1 MSERMPGFGAPHL
14 TALNEGYWKAAGQGR
29 LVIQRCD
36 DCGTHRHV
44 PVEICYQCHS
54 RNWHWDEVP
63 GTGRVFSYTW
73 VDRPLS
79 PELAQAGVYNIS
91 VVELDGV
98 VGTIRLLTNV
108 FGVDKDTLECD
119 LPVKVAFDRV
129 DDEIALPVFEP
140 AFALNEAERVSAG
153 KVSA

>member
-1 MSERMPGFGAPHL
+1 MSERMPGFGAPNV
-14 TALNEGYWKAAGQGR
+14 TALNEGFWTAAGQGR
-29 LVIQRCD
+29 LVIQQCD
-36 DCGTHRHV
+36 NCNTHRHA

-54 RNWHWDEVP
+54 RDWHWDEVP

-79 PELAQAGVYNIS
+79 PELSQAGVYNVS

-108 FGVDKDTLECD
+108 FGVERDALACD

-129 DDEIALPVFEP
+129 DDRIALPVFEP
-140 AFALNEAERVSAG
+140 LDG